1 MSIRLFHPIA
11 LILLTEA
18 HVAVPVP
25 LCHAGVVH
33 HEEVHIKA
41 VCTCSLNLVVM
52 SSYELNHLHTAPIT
66 WLGGGHVALEI
77 ISNKEYSSQQVLL
90 TLGYVQFQG
99 SWHLGSSQELQSKQS
114 IVFPAENRK

>member
-1 MSIRLFHPIA
+1 MTVDSLHSITLV
-11 LILLTEA
+11 LLTEA

-33 HEEVHIKA
+33 HEEVHLKG

-66 WLGGGHVALEI
+66 WLGGGHGALRICPVPRVMTPGVIHRVAVKNSQLC
-77 ISNKEYSSQQVLL
+77 SQPYSPLL
-90 TLGYVQFQG
+90 PGMYRLP
-99 SWHLGSSQELQSKQS
+99 SL
-114 IVFPAENRK
+114 